1 MEDIV
6 SYNTAKKLKE
16 RGFPQHWATEFYADG
31 EGMWIEDFS
40 TEEPTFKAG
49 ELISNYYGLPSDGQD
64 VAAPTI
70 EMVLKF
76 FRRYKGIHISIGIT
90 RNGYYFEVYKCLK
103 WEKIG
108 EQDLEYLSFEID
120 DVHTSG
126 FKTFEQAVFA
136 SIDYINNN
144 DEIWKNL

>member
-1 MEDIV
+1 MELV
-6 SYNTAKKLKE
+6 SYDIAKKLKE

-31 EGMWIEDFS
+31 EGMWVEDFS
-40 TEEPTFKAG
+40 TEEPTYKAG
-49 ELISNYYGLPSDGQD
+49 ELISNYYGLPTDGQD

-70 EMVLKF
+70 EMVMKF

-126 FKTFEQAVFA
+126 FKTFEKAVIA
-136 SIDYINNN
+136 GIDYIVKKEELWG
-144 DEIWKNL
+144 EI